1 MAHIGSAYWANLLH
15 FYQPFG
21 QKPSIID
28 AIVAQCYRPVAEGIL
43 AEPKA
48 HVTINFTGVLLDQLA
63 AYGHTDVI
71 DMYAEAA
78 RRGQVEFVGSSKFH
92 AILPLLPE
100 AEALRQIQINDETNR
115 KYLGDAYGPKGFF
128 LPEEAWAP
136 KLAPLLEIAGFEWVL
151 LDELAY
157 DGRIGKVD
165 YQKTY
170 KVAGSKLK
178 ALFREHSLSAT
189 IMSAAPRDIGRFKQ
203 VASDAL
209 SAHRYIV
216 TAMDGETFGHHR
228 KGHEQLLLG
237 MFRDPDIPVIT
248 MSEVFKHFPEEE
260 TVETVACTWASSE
273 DDISKGIQFISW
285 SDPDNEVHR
294 LQWELLNLTV
304 RELNKLDRN
313 DPDYARLREQL
324 DPALSSDPFFWA
336 AARPWWMIEHIE
348 RGAYGLLDVLQHI
361 PTATP
366 KTAARGL
373 DLYHEIMALAYD
385 WQRRGIIDNAY
396 DERKTHV
403 RIPFKEKYETHA
415 QKAILDLIA
424 DQETQ
429 AAERKDYEEA
439 ILWRNAAYSLEHKLD
454 IYDTEYIVDI
464 LHARLPKGVIEDTIS
479 HYRRNYDRIRG
490 GQVEQRSN

>member
-1 MAHIGSAYWANLLH
+1 MAHTGTTYWANLLH

-21 QKPSIID
+21 QKQGIID

-48 HVTINFTGVLLDQLA
+48 RVTINFTGVLLDQLA
-63 AYGHTDVI
+63 EYGHTDVI
-71 DMYAEAA
+71 AMYAEAA
-78 RRGQVEFVGSSKFH
+78 RRGQVEFVGSSKYH

-115 KYLGDAYGPKGFF
+115 KYLGDAYQPKGFF
-128 LPEEAWAP
+128 LPEEAWSP
-136 KLAPLLEIAGFEWVL
+136 KLTAVLEKAGFEWVL

-157 DGRIGKVD
+157 NGHVGQVD

-170 KVAGSKLK
+170 KIAGSNLK
-178 ALFREHSLSAT
+178 ALFREHALSAT
-189 IMSAAPRDIGRFKQ
+189 MMSAAPRDIDRFKQ
-203 VASDAL
+203 VARDAL
-209 SAHRYIV
+209 SGTRYIA

-228 KGHEQLLLG
+228 KGHEQLLFDI
-237 MFRDPDIPVIT
+237 FRDPDIPVIT
-248 MSEVFKHFPEEE
+248 MSEVFERFRDEA
-260 TVETVACTWASSE
+260 VVQTVACTWASSE
-273 DDISKGIQFISW
+273 DDIEQGIQFISW
-285 SDPDNEVHR
+285 SDPDNEIHR

-304 RELNKLDRN
+304 EELGKLDRK
-313 DPDYARLREQL
+313 DPGYMRLREQL

-348 RGAYGLLDVLQHI
+348 RGAYGLFDVLQHI
-361 PTATP
+361 PTTTP

-385 WQRRGIIDNAY
+385 WQRRGVIDDAY

-403 RIPFKEKYETHA
+403 RIPFKEQFDYHA

-424 DQETQ
+424 DQEAQ
-429 AAERKDYEEA
+429 AAKRKDYEEA

-454 IYDTEYIVDI
+454 IYDTEYIIDI
-464 LHARLPKGVIEDTIS
+464 LQTKLPEGQIADTIARYKS
-479 HYRRNYDRIRG
+479 DYDHIRG